1 MADACLSFVDDV
13 EPAHSPF
20 CTRQIQHMTPS
31 IVVQESDLNGHGGLF
46 CPSPLA
52 HMSIWNA
59 HPKVFLDVAKLGH
72 AKCPYCSTQYT
83 LKQDV
88 QACAPAQA

>member
-1 MADACLSFVDDV
+1 
-13 EPAHSPF
+13 
-20 CTRQIQHMTPS
+20 MTSS

-52 HMSIWNA
+52 HMSVWNA

-72 AKCPYCSTQYT
+72 AKCPYCSTHYALPQEIHAIAPE
-83 LKQDV
+83 
-88 QACAPAQA
+88 QA